1 MCPSYA
7 RIRLPITQALARFA
21 EWLGLRALGPPTK
34 LKWNEVVDA
43 ACKDGTWR
51 SVVAVF
57 IYESGDWTVFAD
69 QTGYLASF
77 SADQWRS
84 FAGPDELVF
93 AGYND
98 TVPYGQLIL
107 VRDGRVVRE
116 FLDDQQDPRQ
126 NINRGKL
133 DFEDESAIKDWIT
146 AASFVDGD
154 EIVSDPDT
162 GLLWMFG
169 ERPKPS
175 TAG

>member
-7 RIRLPITQALARFA
+7 RIRLSIAEALARFA
-21 EWLGLRALGPPTK
+21 KWVALPPLGPPEN

-43 ACKDGTWR
+43 ACEDGVWR

-57 IYESGDWTVFAD
+57 IYESGEWTVFAD
-69 QTGYLASF
+69 QTGRLASF
-77 SADQWRS
+77 SADQWCS
-84 FAGPDELVF
+84 FAGRDEFVF

-98 TVPYGQLIL
+98 TVPYGQLIV

-126 NINRGKL
+126 NVNRGKL
-133 DFEDESAIKDWIT
+133 AFENESPVKDWIT

-154 EIVSDPDT
+154 DIVSNPDT

-169 ERPKPS
+169 KNPKS
-175 TAG
+175 SK